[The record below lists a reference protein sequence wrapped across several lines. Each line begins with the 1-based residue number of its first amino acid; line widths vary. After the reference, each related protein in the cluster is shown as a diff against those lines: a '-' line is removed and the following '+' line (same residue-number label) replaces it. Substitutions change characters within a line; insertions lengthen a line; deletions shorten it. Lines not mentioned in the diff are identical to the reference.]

1 MENKKFI
8 THRIVSKSRQILL
21 DTRSKQFRA
30 SGVELVAGD
39 SVEIALTK
47 ITPQKPQE
55 SATEQPPMPE
65 DDGGDEGAI

>member
-55 SATEQPPMPE
+55 SATEQPPKPKE
-65 DDGGDEGAI
+65 

>member
-47 ITPQKPQE
+47 IMPQKPQE
-55 SATEQPPMPE
+55 SATEQPPKPKE
-65 DDGGDEGAI
+65 